1 MCDTEVYTVR
11 VDSTRTSTSNT
22 NFVSYINIPLKN
34 VVKAELLMAV
44 LPFNVNASAIIYIH
58 VKELVSKF
66 NDRATLEYTLSS
78 AGQVSTQGG
87 VSTPISNIQY
97 LNTSF
102 ATIPGDQQYA
112 RTVYTA
118 SGSGYPT
125 DVNFIE
131 PIRQLEK
138 LSIAMYDF
146 NGNLIVD
153 PTEAGP
159 TFLVFRFT
167 CAKPNVCQYGGQ
179 IV

>member
-11 VDSTRTSTSNT
+11 VDSTRTRTSNT

-44 LPFNVNASAIIYIH
+44 LPFNVGGSTIIYIH
-58 VKELVSKF
+58 VQELVSKF

-78 AGQVSTQGG
+78 AGQISQQGG

-97 LNTSF
+97 LNTAF
-102 ATIPGDQQYA
+102 ATIPGEQQFA
-112 RTVYTA
+112 RTIYTA

-125 DVNFIE
+125 DVTFLE
-131 PIRQLEK
+131 PIRQLDK
-138 LSIAMYDF
+138 LSISMYDY
-146 NGNLIVD
+146 NGNIIPD

-159 TFLVFRFT
+159 TFLAFRFT